1 MADLTQQDFAV
12 LDAFVVA
19 KDRIGYWTYLMEKGD
34 AYARLAL
41 GVVTNET
48 LNGFVANEFSMD
60 AIEHVGILPTPKLLQ
75 DVGLDIMEAD
85 RDARVKV
92 LDEGRSLNLSV
103 KDIQEYHHTVFL
115 KHTYDQIGERGW
127 TAELPLRRYV
137 TEARRTGDWTEADRQ
152 WRQLLESDPRSLFN
166 LGALDLGF
174 DSNWDAVTSAGL
186 LPVSDWMARIYGQDR
201 AGDLLKEPI
210 PENDLGDYAHWA
222 YQTWKSA
229 LKYQFSADQSVSNLS
244 LTLIDGYTWDEER
257 QAWVMFKR
265 PPPNFT
271 APLNGL
277 SDKAGAAWKLPQPEF
292 LVIEASP
299 EMTETLNRKRQ
310 NRQDWFHQKRPNFG
324 TIPAL
329 ATLALVEPVP
339 GVAKG
344 PTSSAHSEGAFSKSS
359 PYPLLPALELPALST
374 GEQMGINLAFSPP
387 PTLVTEA
394 EADGPQRIRRPPGP
408 TPVAAPA
415 PLRPETASRLAGGA
429 VS

>member
-1 MADLTQQDFAV
+1 
-12 LDAFVVA
+12 
-19 KDRIGYWTYLMEKGD
+19 
-34 AYARLAL
+34 
-41 GVVTNET
+41 
-48 LNGFVANEFSMD
+48 MD
-60 AIEHVGILPTPKLLQ
+60 AIEHVGILPTPELMQ
-75 DVGLDIMEAD
+75 NVGLDIMEAD
-85 RDARVKV
+85 RDARVKA

-103 KDIQEYHHTVFL
+103 KDIQKYHHTVFL
-115 KHTYDQIGERGW
+115 KHTHDQIGERGW

-222 YQTWKSA
+222 YRTGMSA
-229 LKYQFSADQSVSNLS
+229 LKYQFAADQSVSNRS

-265 PPPNFT
+265 PLPNFAT
-271 APLNGL
+271 SPKNVSGKLGAGVKPLY
-277 SDKAGAAWKLPQPEF
+277 PEF
-292 LVIEASP
+292 LLIEASP

-324 TIPAL
+324 NIPVP

-339 GVAKG
+339 GVPNG

-359 PYPLLPALELPALST
+359 PYPSLPALEIPALST
-374 GEQMGINLAFSPP
+374 GEQIGIDLAFSPSL
-387 PTLVTEA
+387 TLVTEA
-394 EADGPQRIRRPPGP
+394 GGPQRIERPP
-408 TPVAAPA
+408 APA
-415 PLRPETASRLAGGA
+415 PDDAPVTLKQLQDSQEALFLDLRVTMMNQPAPEIDILALRKQLKREDYLDVLSGRTIH
-429 VS
+429 SYP